1 MLDEATLLSFILH
14 PPATTSYILF
24 CQVGRGVLFHS
35 STLHM
40 AKQHELYPFAIKSP
54 SMINIQHQPQACNIA
69 DLIQAL

>member
-1 MLDEATLLSFILH
+1 
-14 PPATTSYILF
+14 
-24 CQVGRGVLFHS
+24 
-35 STLHM
+35 M